1 MWLRLELRRVLC
13 RSWFGTPMVGPWL
26 GVIPVIRG
34 ATGWSGVPYVG
45 VPGVSEPAVAL
56 TANDPSKAVRLV
68 LAYSAGSA
76 VEVRYAESCASERSL
91 TIVPA
96 RKRTRLNSGPGL
108 IS

>member
-1 MWLRLELRRVLC
+1 MMRMAGLLNSWLG
-13 RSWFGTPMVGPWL
+13 WFGTPMVGPWL

>member
-1 MWLRLELRRVLC
+1 MMRMRRLMIGCVWC
-13 RSWFGTPMVGPWL
+13 SGVWMVGLWL